1 MKDWFNKNYIKLRNI
16 CKSISKEND
25 VDELLHFCIDNLIT
39 NDKFNNIVD
48 DNGKTYYF
56 TRVVINNW
64 KSKSSP
70 YYTTYRKEI
79 PRVIDYDI
87 ELADL
92 QVEEEIDIDMEWVRT
107 KLKHIMNEEWY
118 YGRLFELY
126 IEEGCNLTRLNKRT
140 TIPLVS
146 LSRDINKVR
155 EILKQ
160 KRKQDLYGL

>member
-1 MKDWFNKNYIKLRNI
+1 VKDWFNKNYSKLRNI

-79 PRVIDYDI
+79 PRIIDYDI
-87 ELADL
+87 ELPDH

-126 IEEGCNLTRLNKRT
+126 IEEGCNLTKLNKRT
-140 TIPLVS
+140 TIPIVS

>member
-1 MKDWFNKNYIKLRNI
+1 VKDWFNKNYIKLRNI